1 MFGFGKKDTNVS
13 KVDKYIKKNPNSTDF
28 EIMKGA
34 KVYPRSQVNEIA
46 RQLEAQ
52 GKNQR
57 LKYPG
62 SATVNQPKRKGWFS

>member
-1 MFGFGKKDTNVS
+1 MFGFGKRDTNVS
-13 KVDKYIKKNPNSTDF
+13 KVEKYIKKNPNSTDY

-57 LKYPG
+57 VKYSGTP
-62 SATVNQPKRKGWFS
+62 TINQPKRKGWFS

>member
-13 KVDKYIKKNPNSTDF
+13 KVEKYVKKNPSSTDF
-28 EIMKGA
+28 EIMRGA

-52 GKNQR
+52 GKNR
-57 LKYPG
+57 RVKYPG
-62 SATVNQPKRKGWFS
+62 SPIVNQPKRKGWFR